1 MGTLRKPRVSLYTL
15 GCKVNQYET
24 RETAAELLRLG
35 YQVVPFGQPVDACVV
50 NTCSVTDQADVK
62 SRSAIRRAS
71 RCGDDPLVIA
81 TGCYADASPFE
92 AATLPGVATVV
103 PNAEKPRLAEI
114 VDETVRRS
122 GRLLFSLN
130 AD

>member
-1 MGTLRKPRVSLYTL
+1 MATLRKPRVSLYTL

-62 SRSAIRRAS
+62 SRGAAAYIALARELLARNQQENPHERTTAS
-71 RCGDDPLVIA
+71 TR
-81 TGCYADASPFE
+81 
-92 AATLPGVATVV
+92 
-103 PNAEKPRLAEI
+103 
-114 VDETVRRS
+114 
-122 GRLLFSLN
+122 
-130 AD
+130 